1 MNSRFN
7 NFRQNVQPGGLFE
20 APDAVVPTMI
30 CDATDAMQGTLKA
43 SVVVKNNGAEAIPAG
58 TLVHLE
64 LDKDGMITPLLDL
77 MTSKDLQPGQIE
89 ILAVDIVL
97 PPDAP
102 EIPYLLRAIVD
113 SDMQVNECVED
124 NNANETICFVP
135 Q

>member
-1 MNSRFN
+1 MD
-7 NFRQNVQPGGLFE
+7 V
-20 APDAVVPTMI
+20 
-30 CDATDAMQGTLKA
+30 
-43 SVVVKNNGAEAIPAG
+43 
-58 TLVHLE
+58 
-64 LDKDGMITPLLDL
+64 
-77 MTSKDLQPGQIE
+77 
-89 ILAVDIVL
+89 VL